1 MTRTGNPFRP
11 HTSLPSRPATW
22 TACFPRSLRTMALLS
37 AASLAVT
44 GCGGGDSQP
53 SAAAGERPAVSSS
66 PAPSSNTTA
75 AGNAAAGN
83 AGASGTTT
91 GHDAHAGHEHTHIST
106 QGRLALAEK
115 EAAALYVF
123 DLDRHAVEARHTLPA
138 AVSEVYASPGRRY
151 AMAVQRPQG
160 VVSFVDGGIWQEDH
174 GDHLHGYRQGSTLL
188 AWQLQGV
195 NPTHVNETAQGTT
208 AIFMDGRS
216 GTTPQVNAAVQ
227 VVSDASIAAGKAAG
241 SVALDTPMHGMAQ
254 PLGDVMLTVKRSK
267 PATASDVMPDRLQ
280 VLTRQ
285 GDSYQPQQVIDTVC
299 GVLHGGGT
307 TGNYTLTGCDYG
319 GLLVQRVGS
328 KVTARRVEME
338 YRVSS
343 VLTHKA
349 WPGHFLGTSN
359 RGTPATTRFTAV
371 DAATAKAVTVKP
383 QGWPEGHVRRTM
395 TLDHDGRL
403 LVLDDQ
409 GTLYTL
415 ERDNSGWK
423 TVKRTAGLIA
433 QMPAAA
439 PWPAL
444 TASGVDD
451 VVYLTDPE
459 AKQLLTV
466 ESESHEV
473 KRRDTLGFVPSGVA
487 WMGIEH

>member
-11 HTSLPSRPATW
+11 HTSLPSRPATR
-22 TACFPRSLRTMALLS
+22 TACFPRSWLAMTLIS
-37 AASLAVT
+37 VASLAVT
-44 GCGGGDSQP
+44 GCGGNGSVA
-53 SAAAGERPAVSSS
+53 SG
-66 PAPSSNTTA
+66 TA
-75 AGNAAAGN
+75 ATTGSPSGTGN
-83 AGASGTTT
+83 AGASGTST
-91 GHDAHAGHEHTHIST
+91 GHDAHTGHEHTHIST
-106 QGRLALAEK
+106 QGRLALTEK
-115 EAAALYVF
+115 VAAALYVF
-123 DLDRHAVEARHTLPA
+123 DLDRHTVEARHALPA

-174 GDHLHGYRQGSTLL
+174 GDHLHDYRQGSTLL
-188 AWQLQGV
+188 TWQLQGV

-208 AIFMDGRS
+208 AIFMDGTS
-216 GTTPQVNAAVQ
+216 SATPQVNAAVQ

-241 SVALDTPMHGMAQ
+241 SVSLDTPMHGMAQ

-267 PATASDVMPDRLQ
+267 PATASDVMPDHLQ

-285 GDSYQPQQVIDTVC
+285 GEHYQPQQVIDTVC
-299 GVLHGGGT
+299 GILHGGGT
-307 TGNYTLTGCDYG
+307 TGNYTLAGCDYG
-319 GLLVQRVGS
+319 GLLVQRDGS

-343 VLTHKA
+343 VLTHRA

-359 RGTPATTRFTAV
+359 RGTPATTRFTTV

-383 QGWPEGHVRRTM
+383 EGWPEGHVRRTM

-415 ERDNSGWK
+415 ERDSSGWK
-423 TVKRTAGLIA
+423 TVKRTTGLIA
-433 QMPAAA
+433 QMPATA

-444 TASGVDD
+444 TASGADD

-459 AKQLLTV
+459 AKQVLTV

-473 KRRDTLGFVPSGVA
+473 KRRDALRFVPSGVA
-487 WMGIEH
+487 WMGIGH